1 MESSTISNAQELHF
15 WLFSVNR
22 PHLGSE
28 SFTQV
33 SDPGSRW
40 GQIPPDHVIFHLN
53 APHVEQQILFTW
65 WQAKALSTLIY
76 VKYYISSGEG
86 KGRFGSRDAWTCF
99 ADMWTAQQNPLVIC
113 SKLQTLHCN
122 YFPFQKKKG
131 QAQHQSTFQRVTC
144 FISPKCSG
152 AFEENVAVVVLKNNK
167 SYGIPLNSANVGS
180 IGRKDRE
187 RFKVLVWRK
196 RFWIKQFYVIL
207 QVVWAIILYVR
218 LYHCSLECSYNTDL
232 IMHRKKIS
240 HLLDSFLLFK
250 SRKEQKGSYFLKE
263 IVRFY
268 CRKVAACAEL
278 EL

>member
-1 MESSTISNAQELHF
+1 M
-15 WLFSVNR
+15 
-22 PHLGSE
+22 
-28 SFTQV
+28 
-33 SDPGSRW
+33 
-40 GQIPPDHVIFHLN
+40 
-53 APHVEQQILFTW
+53 EQQLWPTW
-65 WQAKALSTLIY
+65 CHGKAPSVWNVLSHQ
-76 VKYYISSGEG
+76 ERG
-86 KGRFGSRDAWTCF
+86 KDALDARMCF
-99 ADMWTAQQNPLVIC
+99 ADLGTAQQNLPGIC
-113 SKLQTLHCN
+113 PKLQNSSLCDCFTLPLPPC
-122 YFPFQKKKG
+122 QKKKKKKKG
-131 QAQHQSTFQRVTC
+131 QAQHWSTFQRMIC
-144 FISPKCSG
+144 FISPQCSS
-152 AFEENVAVVVLKNNK
+152 AFGENVAVVLLKNNK
-167 SYGIPLNSANVGS
+167 SYGIPLNWANVGS
-180 IGRKDRE
+180 VGRRGTE

>member
-1 MESSTISNAQELHF
+1 MGKHIL
-15 WLFSVNR
+15 
-22 PHLGSE
+22 
-28 SFTQV
+28 
-33 SDPGSRW
+33 
-40 GQIPPDHVIFHLN
+40 IHV
-53 APHVEQQILFTW
+53 
-65 WQAKALSTLIY
+65 KC
-76 VKYYISSGEG
+76 YISSGEG
-86 KGRFGSRDAWTCF
+86 KGWFGCMDVLCRPGDCTTKPSWYLLKVAKLS
-99 ADMWTAQQNPLVIC
+99 TAIISLSLP
-113 SKLQTLHCN
+113 
-122 YFPFQKKKG
+122 PKKG
-131 QAQHQSTFQRVTC
+131 RAQHWSSFQMMVC
-144 FISPKCSG
+144 FISPQCSS
-152 AFEENVAVVVLKNNK
+152 AFGENVAAVLLKNNK
-167 SYGIPLNSANVGS
+167 SYGIPLNWANVGS
-180 IGRKDRE
+180 VGRRDTE

>member
-1 MESSTISNAQELHF
+1 MGYFPWAALTSSLTAL
-15 WLFSVNR
+15 LPSVVTWA
-22 PHLGSE
+22 HCG
-28 SFTQV
+28 QV
-33 SDPGSRW
+33 CC
-40 GQIPPDHVIFHLN
+40 QLT
-53 APHVEQQILFTW
+53 APYTEQQILLYLMARRSTKCFDRCEMLYIPPQEGGQEGLARRDVFW
-65 WQAKALSTLIY
+65 GLLLVVCSKCEHLEVANSSWQAFSFL
-76 VKYYISSGEG
+76 
-86 KGRFGSRDAWTCF
+86 
-99 ADMWTAQQNPLVIC
+99 
-113 SKLQTLHCN
+113 
-122 YFPFQKKKG
+122 KKKG
-131 QAQHQSTFQRVTC
+131 WACPWSTFVSGTC
-144 FISPKCSG
+144 VISLTWCG
-152 AFEENVAVVVLKNNK
+152 AFEENVAVVLLKNNK
-167 SYGIPLNSANVGS
+167 SYGIPLNSENVGN
-180 IGRKDRE
+180 IGRKGTKH
-187 RFKVLVWRK
+187 FKVLVWRK

>member
-1 MESSTISNAQELHF
+1 M
-15 WLFSVNR
+15 
-22 PHLGSE
+22 
-28 SFTQV
+28 
-33 SDPGSRW
+33 
-40 GQIPPDHVIFHLN
+40 
-53 APHVEQQILFTW
+53 
-65 WQAKALSTLIY
+65 
-76 VKYYISSGEG
+76 SSGEG
-86 KGRFGSRDAWTCF
+86 RGRFGSRGTWMCF
-99 ADMWTAQQNPLVIC
+99 ADTRTARQNPLVIC
-113 SKLQTLHCN
+113 SKLQALHCN
-122 YFPFQKKKG
+122 YFPSQKKSL
-131 QAQHQSTFQRVTC
+131 AQHWSTFQRMNC

-152 AFEENVAVVVLKNNK
+152 AFEENVAVVLLKNNK
-167 SYGIPLNSANVGS
+167 SYGIPLNLVNVGN
-180 IGRKDRE
+180 IGRKGTE
-187 RFKVLVWRK
+187 RLKVLVWRK

>member
-1 MESSTISNAQELHF
+1 MWNTISRQERVKDGLAHGTRGCV
-15 WLFSVNR
+15 LQPCGRQSKTFSVFVQ
-22 PHLGSE
+22 SCK
-28 SFTQV
+28 
-33 SDPGSRW
+33 
-40 GQIPPDHVIFHLN
+40 
-53 APHVEQQILFTW
+53 LFT
-65 WQAKALSTLIY
+65 AIIFLS
-76 VKYYISSGEG
+76 
-86 KGRFGSRDAWTCF
+86 
-99 ADMWTAQQNPLVIC
+99 
-113 SKLQTLHCN
+113 
-122 YFPFQKKKG
+122 KKKKKKS
-131 QAQHQSTFQRVTC
+131 QAQHWSTFQRMTG
-144 FISPKCSG
+144 FIRPKCSG
-152 AFEENVAVVVLKNNK
+152 AFEETVAVVVSKNNK
-167 SYGIPLNSANVGS
+167 SCGIPLNSANVGN
-180 IGRKDRE
+180 IGRKDTE

>member
-1 MESSTISNAQELHF
+1 MGNPILCQEGAGL
-15 WLFSVNR
+15 WLAGCGDVVWGLPLGIRSKRERLDIANSLLQSFS
-22 PHLGSE
+22 
-28 SFTQV
+28 
-33 SDPGSRW
+33 
-40 GQIPPDHVIFHLN
+40 
-53 APHVEQQILFTW
+53 
-65 WQAKALSTLIY
+65 
-76 VKYYISSGEG
+76 
-86 KGRFGSRDAWTCF
+86 
-99 ADMWTAQQNPLVIC
+99 
-113 SKLQTLHCN
+113 
-122 YFPFQKKKG
+122 FPKKG
-131 QAQHQSTFQRVTC
+131 QAQLWCTFVSGTC
-144 FISPKCSG
+144 VISLKWCS
-152 AFEENVAVVVLKNNK
+152 AFEENVAVVLLKNNK
-167 SYGIPLNSANVGS
+167 SYGIPLNSENVGN
-180 IGRKDRE
+180 IGRKGAKH
-187 RFKVLVWRK
+187 FKVLVWRK

>member
-1 MESSTISNAQELHF
+1 MGNPILHQERVGP
-15 WLFSVNR
+15 WLAGRGDV
-22 PHLGSE
+22 
-28 SFTQV
+28 V
-33 SDPGSRW
+33 W
-40 GQIPPDHVIFHLN
+40 GL
-53 APHVEQQILFTW
+53 
-65 WQAKALSTLIY
+65 
-76 VKYYISSGEG
+76 
-86 KGRFGSRDAWTCF
+86 
-99 ADMWTAQQNPLVIC
+99 PLVIR
-113 SKLQTLHCN
+113 SKRERLDIANSLLQS
-122 YFPFQKKKG
+122 FPKKG
-131 QAQHQSTFQRVTC
+131 QAQLWCTFVSGTC
-144 FISPKCSG
+144 VISLKWCG
-152 AFEENVAVVVLKNNK
+152 AFEENVAVVLLKNNK
-167 SYGIPLNSANVGS
+167 SYGIPLNSENVGN
-180 IGRKDRE
+180 IGRKGTKH
-187 RFKVLVWRK
+187 FKVLVWRK

>member
-1 MESSTISNAQELHF
+1 MGNTISHQERIKDRLDHGMHGCVLQTCGLHSKTRS
-15 WLFSVNR
+15 LFVQSCK
-22 PHLGSE
+22 
-28 SFTQV
+28 
-33 SDPGSRW
+33 
-40 GQIPPDHVIFHLN
+40 
-53 APHVEQQILFTW
+53 LFT
-65 WQAKALSTLIY
+65 AIIFLSSLPP
-76 VKYYISSGEG
+76 
-86 KGRFGSRDAWTCF
+86 
-99 ADMWTAQQNPLVIC
+99 Q
-113 SKLQTLHCN
+113 
-122 YFPFQKKKG
+122 KKG
-131 QAQHQSTFQRVTC
+131 QAQHWSTFQSMTC
-144 FISPKCSG
+144 FIGPKCSG
-152 AFEENVAVVVLKNNK
+152 AFEENVAVVLLKNNK
-167 SYGIPLNSANVGS
+167 SYGIPLNSANVGK
-180 IGRKDRE
+180 IGRKDTE

>member
-1 MESSTISNAQELHF
+1 M
-15 WLFSVNR
+15 R
-22 PHLGSE
+22 
-28 SFTQV
+28 
-33 SDPGSRW
+33 
-40 GQIPPDHVIFHLN
+40 
-53 APHVEQQILFTW
+53 
-65 WQAKALSTLIY
+65 Y
-76 VKYYISSGEG
+76 VA
-86 KGRFGSRDAWTCF
+86 GREERMVWMHGCVLRS
-99 ADMWTAQQNPLVIC
+99 AQQNPLRYLLKVAN
-113 SKLQTLHCN
+113 SSLQS
-122 YFPFQKKKG
+122 FSSQKKKKKVK
-131 QAQHQSTFQRVTC
+131 QSSGLPFKGRLVLSVLNAPVPLKKMLLLC
-144 FISPKCSG
+144 FK
-152 AFEENVAVVVLKNNK
+152 KNNK
-167 SYGIPLNSANVGS
+167 SYRIPLNSASVGN
-180 IGRKDRE
+180 IGRKDTE